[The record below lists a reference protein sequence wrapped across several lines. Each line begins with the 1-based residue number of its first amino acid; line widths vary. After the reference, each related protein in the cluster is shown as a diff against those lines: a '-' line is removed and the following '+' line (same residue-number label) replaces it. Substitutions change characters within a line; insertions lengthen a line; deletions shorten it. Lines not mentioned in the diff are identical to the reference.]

1 MRERIFDSKF
11 INFKIKNLNN
21 FHENLQKEF
30 IEKTKGFSGRDIDE
44 FVKNLKLSKPDED
57 FKKQDFLEELHNT
70 ETKYK
75 DNFRRIMENSI
86 DEIKIPEK
94 IELVG
99 YEDIIQELQKEC
111 KYITYDLK
119 TKKNYEEFEIK
130 MKRGSILY
138 GPPGNGKTELAS
150 YIANKNNFYLIKIL
164 SKSFAS
170 LSFENS
176 LKKIKEIFENTIK
189 LANITSKS
197 GILLFFDEIDTLIGN
212 GLDPLVRGT
221 LLNYLQDEK
230 GIRHYTSKIMFLG
243 ATNFFESLDEASI
256 RSGRIDRKIYIG
268 NPEIDSYLKFF
279 ENLWKNDESVSL
291 DLDLNS
297 NIFRRLLNKFI
308 LFNFE
313 TKQGLERMFPISL
326 NDYTDIEE
334 IRKKRKE
341 FLEKS
346 EENKIKEIREKNIN
360 LYSISD
366 IKNLAESIKTFS
378 FENNKISS
386 DGKKI
391 IINEDICK
399 QFISE
404 IYNI

>member
-1 MRERIFDSKF
+1 MREKIFDSKF

-30 IEKTKGFSGRDIDE
+30 IEKTEGFSGRDIDE

-86 DEIKIPEK
+86 DEIKIPKK

-111 KYITYDLK
+111 KYIICDLK
-119 TKKNYEEFEIK
+119 TKENYERFKIK

-268 NPEIDSYLKFF
+268 NPEIDNYLKFF

-404 IYNI
+404 IYNV